1 MTLIKLLPLIVA
13 MLYLTTGILHL
24 RKGEYASFGL
34 WASYALGN
42 VFIIQLA
49 NKE

>member
-1 MTLIKLLPLIVA
+1 MTLIKILPLIVA
-13 MLYLTTGILHL
+13 LIYLATGLLHL
-24 RKGEYASFGL
+24 RKGEYAAFGL

-42 VFIIQLA
+42 LFIISLA